1 MKKIISFFL
10 TLTITVLCFPFTVFA
25 VGGEFMVADSV
36 IVVSADASKTDKYAA
51 ERLKFYLDKIIGGNM
66 AVVTDDADSNGFE
79 ICIGESNRTDNDF
92 SSSADGS
99 YVIISSA
106 DKLVISGAGNKGT
119 INGVYAFLEKYC
131 GCHWYES
138 EVTVIPENKNL
149 SVPNGINDVY
159 TPYFEY
165 TETDTASSRDAEFSL
180 ANGLTGGVY
189 RDFTQEQG
197 SAVDYIG
204 AFCHTFT
211 TYFCKSETY
220 FEQHPEYFALH

>member
-10 TLTITVLCFPFTVFA
+10 TLTITVLCFPFNVFA

-66 AVVTDDADSNGFE
+66 AIVTDNADISGFE

-106 DKLVISGAGNKGT
+106 DKLVISGAGNKVA
-119 INGVYAFLEKYC
+119 NFFL
-131 GCHWYES
+131 
-138 EVTVIPENKNL
+138 VIAL
-149 SVPNGINDVY
+149 SHVD
-159 TPYFEY
+159 
-165 TETDTASSRDAEFSL
+165 ASVQYPMV
-180 ANGLTGGVY
+180 TGGVMIVSTLLCFLGPKKPSH
-189 RDFTQEQG
+189 REIL
-197 SAVDYIG
+197 SVLIG
-204 AFCHTFT
+204 
-211 TYFCKSETY
+211 
-220 FEQHPEYFALH
+220 FASMLALFLIPT